1 MREQQGQQQP
11 GLRSTDGPALAV
23 PPHLDRPEHPELEPV
38 VHATSLAPRLAN
50 RLQDRPMPALGAAG
64 RLLLRGPASVELPLP
79 PGSAPVPLAGHS
91 GPAPAGRFPLGRERE
106 HWNDA
111 RRREAPAMVRR
122 CVMVLLLVAG
132 ALALDAATASGA
144 IRWPSRRR
152 APVYVIGDS
161 VMLGAEGAV
170 VAALAPTPVTVD
182 AQESR
187 SLLGSIS
194 LLQQHRSEM
203 GDVVVVALGTND
215 GTDPVEFTRRIDLV
229 MGVLQGVPHVLW
241 INQREFA
248 PGRAGMNVQ
257 LVAATSRYPNLRV
270 LDWNALVVAN
280 PFAVGPD
287 GIHLT
292 EAGKSAM
299 AGLVASGV
307 RDATAPPPTTAPPP
321 VTAAPATPAPAARP
335 SPTPRTTRA
344 GTSPGGAFPVGPVV
358 LAAAARDAGRRSR
371 ADGDATPGRPPA
383 RRSRGGRGQLQLGGD
398 VRAS

>member
-1 MREQQGQQQP
+1 
-11 GLRSTDGPALAV
+11 
-23 PPHLDRPEHPELEPV
+23 
-38 VHATSLAPRLAN
+38 
-50 RLQDRPMPALGAAG
+50 
-64 RLLLRGPASVELPLP
+64 
-79 PGSAPVPLAGHS
+79 
-91 GPAPAGRFPLGRERE
+91 
-106 HWNDA
+106 
-111 RRREAPAMVRR
+111 MVRR

-144 IRWPSRRR
+144 TVFRGVLAQPASP
-152 APVYVIGDS
+152 PVYVIGDS

-307 RDATAPPPTTAPPP
+307 REATAPPPTTAPPP

-358 LAAAARDAGRRSR
+358 LAAALAMLAVGLVLTVTQR
-371 ADGDATPGRPPA
+371 PGRPPA

>member
-1 MREQQGQQQP
+1 
-11 GLRSTDGPALAV
+11 
-23 PPHLDRPEHPELEPV
+23 
-38 VHATSLAPRLAN
+38 
-50 RLQDRPMPALGAAG
+50 
-64 RLLLRGPASVELPLP
+64 
-79 PGSAPVPLAGHS
+79 
-91 GPAPAGRFPLGRERE
+91 
-106 HWNDA
+106 
-111 RRREAPAMVRR
+111 MVRR
-122 CVMVLLLVAG
+122 CVVVLLLVAG
-132 ALALDAATASGA
+132 ASALGAATASGA
-144 IRWPSRRR
+144 TVFRGVSAQPVPP
-152 APVYVIGDS
+152 PVYVIGDS

-241 INQREFA
+241 IDQREFA
-248 PGRAGMNVQ
+248 PGRAGLNAQ
-257 LVAATSRYPNLRV
+257 LVAAASRYPNLKV

-292 EAGKSAM
+292 EPGKSAM

-307 RDATAPPPTTAPPP
+307 REATTPPPTTAPPP
-321 VTAAPATPAPAARP
+321 VTAAPALPRRWRAR
-335 SPTPRTTRA
+335 RRH
-344 GTSPGGAFPVGPVV
+344 
-358 LAAAARDAGRRSR
+358 RGRR
-371 ADGDATPGRPPA
+371 GPA
-383 RRSRGGRGQLQLGGD
+383 RRRAAPSPSGRSCSPPRSRWWPS
-398 VRAS
+398 VSC